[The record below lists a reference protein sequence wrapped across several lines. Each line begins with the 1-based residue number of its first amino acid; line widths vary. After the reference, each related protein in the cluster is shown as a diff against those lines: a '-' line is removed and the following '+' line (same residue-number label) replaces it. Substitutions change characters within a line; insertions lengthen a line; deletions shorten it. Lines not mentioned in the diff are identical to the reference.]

1 MEQSRDRIKVALSHQ
16 NSDRIPIDFGSTAVT
31 GIHCRV
37 VEKLREYY
45 KLPFRPV
52 KIVDSFQM
60 LGEVDAELADAMG
73 IDCIGVG
80 GIKIYSTMIRLV
92 YMNRLLR
99 GGNWFW
105 YQNS

>member
-80 GIKIYSTMIRLV
+80 GSKDIFNHDTTCLHEP
-92 YMNRLLR
+92 
-99 GGNWFW
+99 
-105 YQNS
+105 